1 MPKEKRAIVPALYL
15 GLILFS
21 AGAALAYYVALPF
34 TMRFMTNFQSD
45 SLLQNITANDYFG
58 FVVKL
63 LLGFGIMFEMP
74 VIIMVLTAIGL
85 ANSKFLSSKRR
96 YAVAIMA
103 IASAMLTPGDVIVP
117 TLILMGPLL
126 LLYEF
131 SILLSKLVEKKNRLR
146 DASGDGDVLPEA
158 TG

>member
-1 MPKEKRAIVPALYL
+1 M
-15 GLILFS
+15 
-21 AGAALAYYVALPF
+21 
-34 TMRFMTNFQSD
+34 
-45 SLLQNITANDYFG
+45 
-58 FVVKL
+58 

-85 ANSKFLSSKRR
+85 ANSKFLASKRR

-103 IASAMLTPGDVIVP
+103 IASALLTPGDVIVP

-131 SILLSKLVEKKNRLR
+131 SILLSRMVEKRHRLR
-146 DASGDGDVLPEA
+146 DAANESDALPEA